1 MGFSRGP
8 NATTVTE
15 GLVNSISL
23 RGMEGTV
30 SSDSNGSFVYSGYK
44 TNTGCDNSVVYI
56 ELKDPFAW
64 NRISC
69 RFIINGHAACWTFN
83 TTGGWNPGHFTPSG
97 NLLGYDAS
105 AGDVFTES
113 RSLNSWGYTQFQSHD
128 RTAACDNNSNNFY
141 HSSFQVGNPM
151 MFLMRRR
158 RNTSG
163 NLAGIYHASACHGSG
178 TGHNITIKD
187 IKIWQE

>member
-23 RGMEGTV
+23 RGMEGTA

-105 AGDVFTES
+105 AGDVFTEA
-113 RSLNSWGYTQFQSHD
+113 RSLNSWGVEAFQSHD
-128 RTAACDNNSNNFY
+128 RTAACDNNANNFY
-141 HSSFQVGNPM
+141 HGSFQTGNPK

-163 NLAGIYHASACHGSG
+163 NLAGIYHASACHLSG